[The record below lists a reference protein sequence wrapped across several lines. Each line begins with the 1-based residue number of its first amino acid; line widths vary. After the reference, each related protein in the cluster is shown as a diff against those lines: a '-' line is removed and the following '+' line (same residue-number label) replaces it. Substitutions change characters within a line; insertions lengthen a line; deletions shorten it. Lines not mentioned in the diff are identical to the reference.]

1 MPGLKSAAVL
11 KLTGAFEKDPGR
23 AREDTP
29 GAGPL
34 DLTPPPNL
42 TEPQLV
48 AWREVLSELPRIA
61 ITQSERRAIV
71 QMAKLRAALD
81 GMDALAPQFG
91 KLDDSLRQWSMQ
103 MGMTLMSRIKMGTG
117 GQNQKPQKFEQLKD
131 AKSA

>member
-1 MPGLKSAAVL
+1 
-11 KLTGAFEKDPGR
+11 
-23 AREDTP
+23 
-29 GAGPL
+29 
-34 DLTPPPNL
+34 
-42 TEPQLV
+42 V